1 MNSKADV
8 NKGDGQG
15 MARGLEVPPNP
26 EVVPRATRRTFT
38 AEYKLRILKEAEA
51 CTAQERGALL
61 RREGLYASHLTYW
74 RQQREKGS
82 LAGLATQKRGP
93 KQDADRA
100 KARRIAELE
109 REVEQLKARLEKAET
124 VIEVQKKSQIC
135 LAFRL
140 RAPPVAGAA
149 DRGCRGAFR
158 PCRYSGGVPCARCP
172 PGDRVPEAQSQAA
185 DRRCGKGQAGPGVK

>member
-1 MNSKADV
+1 VGEVDGMNSKADV

-124 VIEVQKKSQIC
+124 VIEVQKKISDLLGFPTQ
-135 LAFRL
+135 
-140 RAPPVAGAA
+140 GSS
-149 DRGCRGAFR
+149 
-158 PCRYSGGVPCARCP
+158 SGG
-172 PGDRVPEAQSQAA
+172 SS
-185 DRRCGKGQAGPGVK
+185 

>member
-61 RREGLYASHLTYW
+61 RREGLYASHLTYS
-74 RQQREKGS
+74 EGS

-124 VIEVQKKSQIC
+124 VIEVQKKISDLLGFPTQGS
-135 LAFRL
+135 L
-140 RAPPVAGAA
+140 AGAA
-149 DRGCRGAFR
+149 L
-158 PCRYSGGVPCARCP
+158 SV
-172 PGDRVPEAQSQAA
+172 Q
-185 DRRCGKGQAGPGVK
+185 RRRAVC